1 MLTKPK
7 TAKQAYWL
15 KHLTAVYACDDSLSK
30 YAIKHGLK
38 IKALYQW
45 KSKLTKLGL
54 CQALSVGSRSA
65 FIEVRTRPPEPLQ
78 KETCTITLDNGNR
91 IEFIGA
97 LDTTTIRTIIAS
109 VGLKR

>member
-15 KHLTAVYACDDSLSK
+15 KHLTAASACDDSLSE
-30 YAIKHGLK
+30 YAIKHGLN

-54 CQALSVGSRSA
+54 YPSTSAESRSA

-78 KETCTITLDNGNR
+78 KETCTVTLDNGNR
-91 IEFIGA
+91 IEFIGT
-97 LDTTTIRTIIAS
+97 LDTTIIRTIIAS